1 MGVQVS
7 SDPEELLEYLSEND
21 LSDGLPVV
29 PPTEERVGRTL
40 AHTDRD
46 ADEVLLELPPL
57 FNELDVESLARCAVM
72 AGCRPEYCPVV
83 EATFDALSEWTNL
96 RAVAGTTSGFAIG
109 EFVNGPIRDELD
121 TNAGT
126 GVFGPGY
133 RPNATIG
140 RAVNLAFVM
149 VGEMVP
155 GTGTMATHAH
165 QGRYTYCLAE
175 NEEESPWEPF
185 HADFGDLDPDTSAV
199 TVKSAHVPHHVSEEE
214 VRGYGD
220 NDPQP
225 SELLEAIVQTAV
237 VESRLGEVSDAHG
250 RIRRLVDDLLALTR
264 ADSGVDGTE
273 PQSVADVA
281 KACWANV
288 DTARAALVTGT
299 DVRLRADRGQLQR
312 LLGNLVRNAVEHGV
326 ADEAAGSGAPPG
338 CRRLRPER
346 HGDGRSAPGRRRVL
360 RRGRRSRH
368 RAGAPGGGVRGWPP
382 DGGERDRPR
391 PPHRR
396 TGGDGPRLDRRP
408 DRERGRRS
416 AVRVPRCRGRRL
428 TVRAVGGVRRSGR
441 GERLRRRQGP
451 HAFTRAR

>member
-199 TVKSAHVPHHVSEEE
+199 TVKSAHVP
-214 VRGYGD
+214 
-220 NDPQP
+220 
-225 SELLEAIVQTAV
+225 
-237 VESRLGEVSDAHG
+237 
-250 RIRRLVDDLLALTR
+250 
-264 ADSGVDGTE
+264 
-273 PQSVADVA
+273 
-281 KACWANV
+281 
-288 DTARAALVTGT
+288 
-299 DVRLRADRGQLQR
+299 
-312 LLGNLVRNAVEHGV
+312 
-326 ADEAAGSGAPPG
+326 PP
-338 CRRLRPER
+338 R
-346 HGDGRSAPGRRRVL
+346 
-360 RRGRRSRH
+360 
-368 RAGAPGGGVRGWPP
+368 
-382 DGGERDRPR
+382 
-391 PPHRR
+391 
-396 TGGDGPRLDRRP
+396 
-408 DRERGRRS
+408 
-416 AVRVPRCRGRRL
+416 
-428 TVRAVGGVRRSGR
+428 
-441 GERLRRRQGP
+441 
-451 HAFTRAR
+451 